1 MDLRSH
7 EPSKPLNYLAL
18 IKTLVWEFREV
29 TSHRDLIGR
38 LGEAHVVDITNVP
51 EIKLI
56 ETEQA
61 LSPEFKERVYQFRDC
76 NLGRGVFD
84 AVFYNAEMVSMRAQ
98 VFFEGR
104 GAKSKA
110 RKYLSE
116 VLIPQFQ
123 LFLGQ
128 SCDQSPDLCIFRS
141 KGLIGVTHFMP
152 GTPSISSALTDERFA

>member
-38 LGEAHVVDITNVP
+38 LGEGHVVDITNVP

-56 ETEQA
+56 EAEQA

-98 VFFEGR
+98 QRRSQSRRYVGLQT
-104 GAKSKA
+104 GAGKT
-110 RKYLSE
+110 RR
-116 VLIPQFQ
+116 P
-123 LFLGQ
+123 
-128 SCDQSPDLCIFRS
+128 R
-141 KGLIGVTHFMP
+141 TR
-152 GTPSISSALTDERFA
+152 RF